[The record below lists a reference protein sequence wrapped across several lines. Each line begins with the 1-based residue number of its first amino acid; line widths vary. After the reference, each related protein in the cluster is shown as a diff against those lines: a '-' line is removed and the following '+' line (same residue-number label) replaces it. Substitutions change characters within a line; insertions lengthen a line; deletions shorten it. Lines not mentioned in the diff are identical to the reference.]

1 MPLEK
6 DTQGNVKPHKQ
17 VINGLAEEEGLHSE
31 LDPSREHIVP
41 AKRLQQ
47 RLLSGYLQGLIEK

>member
-6 DTQGNVKPHKQ
+6 DTQGNVKALKQ

-31 LDPSREHIVP
+31 LDQSREHTIP

-47 RLLSGYLQGLIEK
+47 RLLSGYLEGLIQK